1 MSRSSPKA
9 AAAAKLLDE
18 ARGLSGDFDRLSQAV
33 AGRVGLSQT
42 DLLAMDLISRD
53 HEVTAGQLAREL
65 NLTTGAITG
74 LIDRLQTAGLARR
87 ANDPKDRRRVL
98 VRATVKEQRIS
109 ELYRPLASGL
119 RRAIDDYSED
129 ELAMLTE
136 FLSKLRSVLRAT
148 TETIDSK

>member
-1 MSRSSPKA
+1 
-9 AAAAKLLDE
+9 
-18 ARGLSGDFDRLSQAV
+18 
-33 AGRVGLSQT
+33 LSQT

-74 LIDRLQTAGLARR
+74 LIDRLQKAGLARR
-87 ANDPKDRRRVL
+87 ANDPTDRRRVL

-136 FLSKLRSVLRAT
+136 FLSKLRSALRAT